1 MKVMEGT
8 VLFIE
13 ATKVGEVY
21 FKLAKY
27 MLIVKLV
34 LAFVKRENCKSFP
47 FLTKTKNFVSFCFM
61 LKHMDCPSYPRREST
76 NISRNNT
83 IVSFGL
89 AFLQENENHIK

>member
-27 MLIVKLV
+27 MLIVKLA
-34 LAFVKRENCKSFP
+34 LAFVKRENCKSFS
-47 FLTKTKNFVSFCFM
+47 FSHKDKNFCFV
-61 LKHMDCPSYPRREST
+61 LLYVEAY
-76 NISRNNT
+76 
-83 IVSFGL
+83 GL
-89 AFLQENENHIK
+89 PFIP